1 MMSPNRE
8 DYIKIIF
15 NQNEK
20 QEKLNNKKLAS
31 YLNVSPASTSEMVRK
46 LIESGHVDRDKT
58 MGLMLTSKGRK
69 EAEAL
74 VQKHRLWEVFLV
86 EHLGYSWTEVHD
98 DAEIL
103 EHGTSEKL
111 AKRLNKFLNY
121 PKTCPHGEIIYGN
134 AHDLEDNTQNLTK
147 LKKDQV
153 AEFKRVRDTGEL
165 LEYLEAID
173 FEIGDQF
180 IVKDILPYDGQII
193 IIKDDHELYIT
204 RQAAEDIYVE
214 IIE

>member
-20 QEKLNNKKLAS
+20 KEKLNNKKLAS
-31 YLNVSPASTSEMVRK
+31 YLGVSPASTSEMVRK
-46 LIESGHVDRDKT
+46 LIDSGHVDRDRT
-58 MGLMLTSKGRK
+58 MGLMLTTKGRK

-111 AKRLNKFLNY
+111 AARLNEFLNY
-121 PKTCPHGEIIYGN
+121 PKACPHGEIIYGN
-134 AHDLEDNTQNLTK
+134 AQEKDDQTK
-147 LKKDQV
+147 SMSKLNINDQAV
-153 AEFKRVRDTGEL
+153 FRRVRDTGEL

-173 FEIGDQF
+173 FEIGDRF

-193 IIKDDHELYIT
+193 IDKEGKELYIT

-214 IIE
+214 VIE